1 MIFGA
6 KVVSGDYR
14 SEVLRFVLEQ
24 GKKGVTASEVYK
36 WIRRVFGEESVSR
49 TAIIFYLNELCERG
63 LLTYVEETGRG
74 GRHKKYIPVVDKMD
88 YYRQVAEDV
97 IRKMCRENPEATIQG
112 FLEALRKEQTLLNTK
127 LLDCLLKEILK
138 IKSSMEQNLS

>member
-63 LLTYVEETGRG
+63 LL
-74 GRHKKYIPVVDKMD
+74 
-88 YYRQVAEDV
+88 VAEDV
-97 IRKMCRENPEATIQG
+97 IRKICRENPEATIQG

>member
-1 MIFGA
+1 M
-6 KVVSGDYR
+6 
-14 SEVLRFVLEQ
+14 
-24 GKKGVTASEVYK
+24 
-36 WIRRVFGEESVSR
+36 
-49 TAIIFYLNELCERG
+49 
-63 LLTYVEETGRG
+63 TYVEETGRG

-97 IRKMCRENPEATIQG
+97 IRKICRENPEATIQG